1 MAHLR
6 LSRSGLQ
13 NNQWLSSDKSG
24 IKPNSVRNMS
34 VWVTGGGADR
44 AALHHQS
51 LSSFESL
58 MTAETRFH
66 RRITA
71 EVECFRLA
79 RHIFWVEHRFN

>member
-6 LSRSGLQ
+6 PSRSSLQ

-44 AALHHQS
+44 AALHLQS
-51 LSSFESL
+51 LSLFESL
-58 MTAETRFH
+58 MTAETPVSSQDH
-66 RRITA
+66 
-71 EVECFRLA
+71 CGG
-79 RHIFWVEHRFN
+79 